1 MAFFCSQLLTFILR
15 KRRNQEVFLFFPCPG
30 LRVSMHPYPYLAFPP
45 LGGRTVCAPVLAQ
58 PSFPSFRFLKDLLYT
73 YPFSFTASD
82 FLLLHYSCQH
92 ASTSFKNS
100 CVPCDLPLCLYVPF
114 SRNTPESVFCTFP
127 HWLPSFSCLLSPFLN
142 SGQSDSFPP
151 HRCSQSG
158 QGHQESP

>member
-58 PSFPSFRFLKDLLYT
+58 PSFPSFHFLRDLLYT

-92 ASTSFKNS
+92 ANTSFKKVVFPVICH
-100 CVPCDLPLCLYVPF
+100 CVCMFLFLEILLRAF
-114 SRNTPESVFCTFP
+114 SVLFP
-127 HWLPSFSCLLSPFLN
+127 TGYLLFLVSSPH
-142 SGQSDSFPP
+142 S
-151 HRCSQSG
+151 
-158 QGHQESP
+158 